1 MSLINK
7 NKERCETV
15 GCKLTDGFNLPSN
28 DILHTVGARD
38 PDAKDTNYKLKS
50 CYENCWIQVLQ
61 NSIKSIAFCCIATGI
76 FNFD

>member
-7 NKERCETV
+7 NKGRYETV

-28 DILHTVGARD
+28 DILHTIGARD

-50 CYENCWIQVLQ
+50 CYENC
-61 NSIKSIAFCCIATGI
+61 
-76 FNFD
+76 